1 MKPRH
6 QAPPSNQEAVCER
19 RLRKLLLG
27 CAPEHTSLL
36 ADWSAQVQEL
46 VGLGPPI
53 GYPSPTTPA
62 TRWSPLSLAVAD

>member
-6 QAPPSNQEAVCER
+6 QVPQSSQEAVCER

-27 CAPEHTSLL
+27 CAPERTTLS
-36 ADWSAQVQEL
+36 ADGSAQAQEL

-62 TRWSPLSLAVAD
+62 ACWSPL